1 MIPAS
6 VLVARRSDAEEAE
19 ALLRCLSPERFAKFV
34 ISDYYVPRRATY
46 LSRYKLGRVRELVE
60 EIGAERLY
68 IYDDLRPSQV
78 TNLMR
83 ELRINVVDKIGL
95 ILEIFA
101 LHAGSKEAKLQIEM
115 AEIRHRI
122 PLIKEWIHRSKL
134 GELPGFLGGGAYAID
149 KYYRHLT
156 SRLARLRRELERL
169 RKRRAGERQRRWR
182 LGFPHIAI
190 AGYTNAGKT
199 TLFNRLTG
207 ERKPVS
213 SEMFTTISPKSSS
226 VVLNGRKVIFVDTV
240 GFIMKIPAEVI
251 EAFHATLDEITYSDI
266 SLLVVDSSEKAERV
280 ENKLVESLN
289 ILKRIGFIGKPLIVA
304 VNKVDLTDDMGYGS
318 AQLARDVLSS
328 TTLWEWSVVRVS
340 ARTGYGIGDLLDEIS
355 RRLPEKGIRAKTG
368 A

>member
-6 VLVARRSDAEEAE
+6 VLVARRSDIDEAE
-19 ALLRCLSPERFAKFV
+19 ALLKCLSPERFTKFV
-34 ISDYYVPRRATY
+34 ISDYYAPNRVTY
-46 LSRYKLGRVRELVE
+46 LSRYKLGRVKELVR

-78 TNLMR
+78 TNLMK
-83 ELRINVVDKIGL
+83 ELKISVVDKIGL

-101 LHAGSKEAKLQIEM
+101 LHAGSREAKLQIEM

-134 GELPGFLGGGAYAID
+134 GELPGFLGGGTYAID

-156 SRLARLRRELERL
+156 SRLAKLRRELESL
-169 RKRRAGERQRRWR
+169 RKRRAGERQRRRR
-182 LGFPHIAI
+182 LGFPHVAI

-199 TLFNRLTG
+199 TLFNMLTG

-226 VVLNGRKVIFVDTV
+226 VMLGGRKVIFVDTV

-251 EAFHATLDEITYSDI
+251 EAFHATLDEITYSDV
-266 SLLVVDSSEKAERV
+266 SLLVIDSSEKAERV
-280 ENKLVESLN
+280 ETKLAESLN

-318 AQLARDVLSS
+318 AQLARDVLST

-355 RRLPEKGIRAKTG
+355 RRLQEKSVRAKAG